1 MVKKEEAREKVKKL
15 VKEFS
20 EYSKEELDKKSENQ
34 IKSEFIDPLFEALG
48 WDMRKDAER
57 ESRILKGRADYILKV
72 ENQERLVIEAKKVSV
87 RLSEEKEG
95 MQTVS
100 YAHHQKIKFA
110 VLTNFKQIRV
120 YHALSQTARIDKNL
134 LQDNTGLLWINYEDF
149 IKEFDRLWIL
159 SKESFEKEEI
169 DKLLKNVDKK
179 IIKPIDESIL
189 ESLLEIRKLLS
200 SDLKNRRTYLQS
212 EQIDEAVQIFIVRLI
227 FMRSVEDRGLEAK
240 DFLLKIKDSVQG
252 GFAEKNLWALLKE
265 QFVRFDKTYNSKLF
279 SEGLL
284 EKNDVFFDDL
294 TLKKVINDVYYGTT
308 DTQFKY
314 EFDLIPSDLLGSIYE
329 QYLGTILK
337 GTEKRVRLDEG
348 SGKRKKMGIYYTPSY
363 IVDYIVKNT
372 VGEYIKDKTIDEILN
387 VRIVDPA
394 CGSGSFLI
402 RAFQEVCDTVENR
415 LKKGEKVKHPTF
427 KNYEGRLNLAQKNT
441 IALRCIYG
449 VDLDEKAIEL
459 AELNILLKILEGETR
474 DTKKL
479 LLENLKGNIK
489 NGNSL
494 IDDSKVAGDKAFNWN
509 AQFPDVFGNGGFD
522 VVIGNPP
529 YIDSEEMVKT
539 QPEVREYC
547 SSHYKTA
554 KGNWDIF
561 GVFIEMGLNLLKEN
575 GIFGEIIPNKLLSAK
590 YTGALREFIENK
602 KQIVSIRDYS
612 KISVFQ
618 ASVYPIVIIIK
629 NRFWGENKILT
640 ETMESYGEDVRIKN
654 SNVIN
659 QRDLIKSSEKTW
671 AYTFEKEGRGQLD
684 KILENSVA
692 LDKLAKING
701 SATVSEAY
709 EIKKKLRNLSVDK
722 DYFKFVNTGTID
734 RYVTLWKNYKTQY
747 IKGSYLK
754 PIILKKDL
762 EKLFPKR
769 AIESSNAKIIIAG
782 MTKILECAVDENG
795 EYLAGKSTTL
805 VIPDKINIKI
815 LLAILNSGLMTYIYK
830 NLFKSLALS
839 GGYMN
844 VGPQQIKNLPIRLP
858 SISQEK
864 IIISLVNEMIEL
876 QKKLH
881 EKNLVGYEKENLERQ
896 IKNIDYE
903 INQEVYKL
911 YGLTKEEIEI
921 VEESL
926 K

>member
-363 IVDYIVKNT
+363 IVNYIVKNT
-372 VGEYIKDKTIDEILN
+372 VDEYLKDKTIDEILD

-394 CGSGSFLI
+394 CGSGSFI
-402 RAFQEVCDTVENR
+402 VKAFQEVCDIIEEK
-415 LKKGEKVKHPTF
+415 LKKGEKSHKYSSF
-427 KNYEGRLNLAQKNT
+427 KTHKEKLSKKP
-441 IALRCIYG
+441 CI
-449 VDLDEKAIEL
+449 LSNHMRRRWL
-459 AELNILLKILEGETR
+459 
-474 DTKKL
+474 KKL
-479 LLENLKGNIK
+479 
-489 NGNSL
+489 
-494 IDDSKVAGDKAFNWN
+494 
-509 AQFPDVFGNGGFD
+509 
-522 VVIGNPP
+522 
-529 YIDSEEMVKT
+529 
-539 QPEVREYC
+539 
-547 SSHYKTA
+547 
-554 KGNWDIF
+554 
-561 GVFIEMGLNLLKEN
+561 
-575 GIFGEIIPNKLLSAK
+575 
-590 YTGALREFIENK
+590 
-602 KQIVSIRDYS
+602 
-612 KISVFQ
+612 
-618 ASVYPIVIIIK
+618 
-629 NRFWGENKILT
+629 
-640 ETMESYGEDVRIKN
+640 
-654 SNVIN
+654 
-659 QRDLIKSSEKTW
+659 
-671 AYTFEKEGRGQLD
+671 
-684 KILENSVA
+684 
-692 LDKLAKING
+692 
-701 SATVSEAY
+701 
-709 EIKKKLRNLSVDK
+709 
-722 DYFKFVNTGTID
+722 
-734 RYVTLWKNYKTQY
+734 
-747 IKGSYLK
+747 
-754 PIILKKDL
+754 
-762 EKLFPKR
+762 
-769 AIESSNAKIIIAG
+769 
-782 MTKILECAVDENG
+782 
-795 EYLAGKSTTL
+795 
-805 VIPDKINIKI
+805 
-815 LLAILNSGLMTYIYK
+815 
-830 NLFKSLALS
+830 
-839 GGYMN
+839 
-844 VGPQQIKNLPIRLP
+844 
-858 SISQEK
+858 
-864 IIISLVNEMIEL
+864 
-876 QKKLH
+876 
-881 EKNLVGYEKENLERQ
+881 
-896 IKNIDYE
+896 
-903 INQEVYKL
+903 
-911 YGLTKEEIEI
+911 
-921 VEESL
+921 
-926 K
+926 